1 MSPLKV
7 NELQAL
13 NEGIKVHSN
22 FRTLIRYKKLKQN
35 GDCMYKTGK
44 INITNKNQVT
54 CNEFSPFLLPM
65 LGQPPPFLA
74 SVSPQILSLLELP
87 GLWLPF
93 SLLPFLYLVHST
105 QVQISPR

>member
-44 INITNKNQVT
+44 INLYYKQKPGQ
-54 CNEFSPFLLPM
+54 CNEFSPFPLTSAWS
-65 LGQPPPFLA
+65 A
-74 SVSPQILSLLELP
+74 SSLSR
-87 GLWLPF
+87 F
-93 SLLPFLYLVHST
+93 SFS
-105 QVQISPR
+105 SNSFSA

>member
-13 NEGIKVHSN
+13 NDGMKVHSN
-22 FRTLIRYKKLKQN
+22 FRTLICYKNLKQN

-44 INITNKNQVT
+44 INLYYKQKPAHMH
-54 CNEFSPFLLPM
+54 PFLLPM

-87 GLWLPF
+87 VLWLPF
-93 SLLPFLYLVHST
+93 SLLPFLCLVHST